1 MTRSFTLA
9 VAPALALALA
19 ASGVSAQEEWR
30 FAHEENQDDVQD
42 LYAQEFKRLVEE
54 RTDGEVTVTIYTY
67 GQLGTEDDLTELT
80 ASGSIEFSNAS
91 PGHLGTFVPEVQVLL
106 VPYLL
111 SEDPD
116 VNKEVLTHS
125 EALYDDLSRD
135 FTDRGLTLYSVYP
148 EGEMVWSANEPVRT
162 PEDLDGVR
170 FRVMTSP
177 LLVETYDTFGADPVA
192 TPWGEVYS
200 GLQLGM
206 LDAQVNPIFFIESAG
221 FYEVQ
226 DYLIW
231 TGEQEYTTTVVA
243 NNDFWEGLSDEHR
256 EMLND
261 IRDDLADFIF
271 EEQERMN
278 EESAERIKEERPE
291 IEYIVLDDEERDA
304 FRERAEVLGERL
316 VEIAGGN
323 SEAVLEKL
331 RDEIAT
337 AEEQ

>member
-1 MTRSFTLA
+1 MFKAMKWAGVS
-9 VAPALALALA
+9 ALALGLA
-19 ASGVSAQEEWR
+19 AGPVVAEEWR
-30 FAHEENQDDVQD
+30 FAHEENPDDVQD

-54 RTDGEVTVTIYTY
+54 RTDGEVTVEIYTY

-80 ASGSIEFSNAS
+80 ASGAIQFSNAS
-91 PGHLGTFVPEVQVLL
+91 PGHLGTYVPEVQVLL

-111 SEDPD
+111 SDDPD

-125 EALYDDLSRD
+125 EALYEDLASD
-135 FTDRGLTLYSVYP
+135 FDARGLTLYSVYP
-148 EGEMVWSANEPVRT
+148 EGEMVWTANEPIRS
-162 PEDLDGVR
+162 PEDLDGQR

-177 LLVETYDTFGADPVA
+177 ILIETYDAFGADPVA

-206 LDAQVNPIFFIESAG
+206 LDMQVNPIFFIESAA

-243 NNDFWEGLSDEHR
+243 NNAFWEGLSDDRR
-256 EMLND
+256 EMLIE
-261 IRDDLADFIF
+261 IREDLADFIF
-271 EEQERMN
+271 EEQKRMN
-278 EESAERIKEERPE
+278 EESAERIKEERPDV
-291 IEYIVLDDEERDA
+291 EYIVLDEEEREA
-304 FRERAEVLGERL
+304 FRERAEPLADRL

-323 SEAVLEKL
+323 SGAILDKL
-331 RDEIAT
+331 RQEIAE
-337 AEEQ
+337 AEENQ